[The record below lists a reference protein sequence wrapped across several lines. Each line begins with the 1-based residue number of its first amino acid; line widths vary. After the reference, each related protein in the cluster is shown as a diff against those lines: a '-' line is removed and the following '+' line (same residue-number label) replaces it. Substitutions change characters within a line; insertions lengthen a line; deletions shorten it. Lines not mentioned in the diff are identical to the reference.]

1 MKTPDAHSEL
11 AIKRF
16 ALTIALFA
24 PLAAI
29 LLKLVPAL
37 LAGLL
42 IHALV
47 STLAPRLER
56 HLSSHGARVA
66 VVAVLALFVIAF
78 AGALTMATLAFIHND
93 VGSLPA
99 LMQKMADVLESTRA
113 WLPNWAVAHL
123 PADSSEL
130 QTRAATWL
138 REHAS
143 ELQNIGKETLRALAH
158 ALIGMAI
165 GALVALR
172 EVDSR
177 GATGALTKALGRHAA
192 NFAGAFRRVVFAQ
205 VKIAAINAALT
216 GLYLVVGL
224 GLVGIHL
231 PLAKTMVVFTFVV
244 GLLPV
249 LGNLL
254 SNTVIVVLSLS
265 HSPELAL
272 LSLAFLVVIHKLEY
286 FLNARI
292 VGNLIKART
301 WELLLAMLTME
312 ATFGIAGLV
321 MAPIYYAYLKTE
333 LAERGWV

>member
-1 MKTPDAHSEL
+1 MQTPTANNDQTIKHCAL
-11 AIKRF
+11 AI
-16 ALTIALFA
+16 ALLA

-42 IHALV
+42 IHSLV
-47 STLAPRLER
+47 STFAPRLER

-66 VVAVLALFVIAF
+66 VVAILALFVIAF
-78 AGALTMATLAFIHND
+78 SGALTMATLAFIHSD

-113 WLPNWAVAHL
+113 WLPDWAIAHL
-123 PADSSEL
+123 PADSIEL
-130 QTRAATWL
+130 QSRAATWL

-143 ELQNIGKETLRALAH
+143 ELQSIGKETLRALAH

-172 EVDSR
+172 EIDTTRSHGSLAR
-177 GATGALTKALGRHAA
+177 ELNRHAA
-192 NFAGAFRRVVFAQ
+192 SFAAAFRRVVFAQ

-216 GLYLVVGL
+216 GLYLVLGL
-224 GLVGIHL
+224 GLFGIHL

-272 LSLAFLVVIHKLEY
+272 LSLGFLVIIHKLEY

-312 ATFGIAGLV
+312 AIFGIAGLV

-333 LAERGWV
+333 FAERGWA

>member
-1 MKTPDAHSEL
+1 
-11 AIKRF
+11 
-16 ALTIALFA
+16 
-24 PLAAI
+24 
-29 LLKLVPAL
+29 
-37 LAGLL
+37 
-42 IHALV
+42 
-47 STLAPRLER
+47 
-56 HLSSHGARVA
+56 
-66 VVAVLALFVIAF
+66 
-78 AGALTMATLAFIHND
+78 
-93 VGSLPA
+93 
-99 LMQKMADVLESTRA
+99 MQKMADVLESTRA
-113 WLPNWAVAHL
+113 WLPDWAIAHL
-123 PADSSEL
+123 PADSIEL
-130 QTRAATWL
+130 QSRAATWL

-143 ELQNIGKETLRALAH
+143 ELQSIGKETLRALAH

-172 EVDSR
+172 EIDTTRSHGSLAR
-177 GATGALTKALGRHAA
+177 ELNRHAA
-192 NFAGAFRRVVFAQ
+192 SFAAAFRRVVFAQ

-216 GLYLVVGL
+216 GLYLVLGL
-224 GLVGIHL
+224 GLFGIHL

-272 LSLAFLVVIHKLEY
+272 LSLGFLVIIHKLEY

-312 ATFGIAGLV
+312 AIFGIAGLV

-333 LAERGWV
+333 FAERGWA

>member
-1 MKTPDAHSEL
+1 MPVPDNDRAITRIAL
-11 AIKRF
+11 AI
-16 ALTIALFA
+16 ALLA

-29 LLKLVPAL
+29 LLHLVPAL

-42 IHALV
+42 IHSLV
-47 STLAPRLER
+47 SSLAPRLEQ

-66 VVAVLALFVIAF
+66 VVAVLALIVIAVG
-78 AGALTMATLAFIHND
+78 GALTMATLAFIHSD

-113 WLPNWAVAHL
+113 WLPDWAISHL
-123 PADSSEL
+123 PADSSEF

-143 ELQNIGKETLRALAH
+143 ELQSIGRESLRALAH

-172 EVDSR
+172 DID
-177 GATGALTKALGRHAA
+177 ATGSSGALAKALSQHARG
-192 NFAGAFRRVVFAQ
+192 FAAAFRRVVFAQ
-205 VKIAAINAALT
+205 VQIATINATLT

-224 GLVGIHL
+224 GLFGIHL
-231 PLAKTMVVFTFVV
+231 PLAKTMVAFTFVV

-254 SNTVIVVLSLS
+254 SN
-265 HSPELAL
+265 
-272 LSLAFLVVIHKLEY
+272 
-286 FLNARI
+286 
-292 VGNLIKART
+292 
-301 WELLLAMLTME
+301 
-312 ATFGIAGLV
+312 
-321 MAPIYYAYLKTE
+321 
-333 LAERGWV
+333 

>member
-1 MKTPDAHSEL
+1 MSSPHQDLAVSRSAL
-11 AIKRF
+11 AI
-16 ALTIALFA
+16 ALLA

-29 LLKLVPAL
+29 LLHLVPAL

-47 STLAPRLER
+47 SNLAPRLER
-56 HLSSHGARVA
+56 HLSSHGARVT
-66 VVAVLALFVIAF
+66 VVALLALIIIAC
-78 AGALTMATLAFIHND
+78 AGALIMAILAFIHSD

-113 WLPNWAVAHL
+113 WLPEWAIAHL

-130 QTRAATWL
+130 QSRAAAWL
-138 REHAS
+138 REHAG
-143 ELQNIGKETLRALAH
+143 ELQSIGKETLRALAH
-158 ALIGMAI
+158 AVIGMAI

-172 EVDSR
+172 EIDARAPS
-177 GATGALTKALGRHAA
+177 GSLAKALGGHAA
-192 NFAGAFRRVVFAQ
+192 NFATAFRQVVFAQ
-205 VKIAAINAALT
+205 VQIAAINASLT

-224 GLVGIHL
+224 GLFGIHL

-265 HSPELAL
+265 HSPDLAL
-272 LSLAFLVVIHKLEY
+272 LSLAFLVLVHKLEY

-301 WELLLAMLTME
+301 WELLLAMLAME
-312 ATFGIAGLV
+312 ALFGVAGLV
-321 MAPIYYAYLKTE
+321 MAPIYYAFIK
-333 LAERGWV
+333 AECSQRGWV

>member
-1 MKTPDAHSEL
+1 MQVPPSENDRAITNSAL
-11 AIKRF
+11 AI
-16 ALTIALFA
+16 ALLA

-29 LLKLVPAL
+29 QLHLVPAL
-37 LAGLL
+37 LSGLL

-47 STLAPRLER
+47 SRLAPRLEQ

-66 VVAVLALFVIAF
+66 VVAVLALFVIAV
-78 AGALTMATLAFIHND
+78 AAALSVATLAFIHSD

-113 WLPNWAVAHL
+113 WLPDWAIAHL

-130 QTRAATWL
+130 QARAAAWL

-172 EVDSR
+172 EIDAAGSSGSWAR
-177 GATGALTKALGRHAA
+177 ELSRHAA
-192 NFAGAFRRVVFAQ
+192 GFAAAFRQVVFAQ
-205 VKIAAINAALT
+205 VQIAAINATLT

-224 GLVGIHL
+224 GLLGIHL

-244 GLLPV
+244 GLLPI

-265 HSPELAL
+265 HSPDLAL
-272 LSLAFLVVIHKLEY
+272 LSLLFLVLVHKLEY

-301 WELLLAMLTME
+301 WELLLAMLAME
-312 ATFGIAGLV
+312 AAFGIAGLV
-321 MAPIYYAYLKTE
+321 MAPIYYAYLKAE
-333 LAERGWV
+333 LGHRSWI